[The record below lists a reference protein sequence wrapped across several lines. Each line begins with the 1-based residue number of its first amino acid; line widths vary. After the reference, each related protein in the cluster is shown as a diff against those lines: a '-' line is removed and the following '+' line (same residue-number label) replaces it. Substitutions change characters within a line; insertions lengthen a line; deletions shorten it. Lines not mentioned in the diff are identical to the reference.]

1 MADDIDDERPELIGD
16 RTIEL
21 MILAA
26 RALVI
31 VIYVVVLVTFAILA
45 LGFFLHLVGAS
56 SEASFVDWA
65 YRNTERAMQPFRGM
79 FPIEK
84 IDSRSTY
91 DPSLLFAAAV
101 YGFFAIGLHALVNYL
116 TGVARARHRRTV
128 EHEAAQAAAAR
139 AHEAR
144 PVTAAAEPTGR
155 FVAGTAAD
163 DTKEVALVDETPR
176 PREPEA
182 SVEP

>member
-1 MADDIDDERPELIGD
+1 MIEDPDDERPELIDD

-45 LGFFLHLVGAS
+45 LGFFLHLAGAS
-56 SEASFVDWA
+56 SEASFVEWA
-65 YRNTERAMQPFRGM
+65 YRNTDRAMQPFRGM
-79 FPIEK
+79 FPIER

-116 TGVARARHRRTV
+116 TGVARARHRRAV
-128 EHEAAQAAAAR
+128 EHEAARAAAGR
-139 AHEAR
+139 AHDGQRETGA
-144 PVTAAAEPTGR
+144 TAPTGR

-163 DTKEVALVDETPR
+163 DTKEVALGDETPR